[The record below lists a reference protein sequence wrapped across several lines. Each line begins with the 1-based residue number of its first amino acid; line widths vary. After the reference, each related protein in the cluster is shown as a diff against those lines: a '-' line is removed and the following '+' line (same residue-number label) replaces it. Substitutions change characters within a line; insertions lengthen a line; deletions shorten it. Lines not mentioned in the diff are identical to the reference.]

1 MSSLGWR
8 SELDGGVEE
17 EEAKDLVRVWL
28 DLERRFGVLKDLGR
42 VL

>member
-1 MSSLGWR
+1 MSSVGCG

-17 EEAKDLVRVWL
+17 EEKDLVRVWL
-28 DLERRFGVLKDLGR
+28 DLERWVWGLKDLGR